1 MTLMTHDTHDTRVCQ
16 MLSRPGRICALPS
29 AQISALTLAEF
40 RYNDYLCIKLQKNDT
55 MMKEKI
61 LALLGFDPA
70 KHSVRVEMMAGLTT
84 FLTMSYILA
93 VNPLILSDAGMD
105 KGAVFSA
112 TILAAAIA
120 TCVMAFYAKLPFA
133 LASGMGINA
142 FFAYTLVIVM
152 GYTWQQ
158 ALAAVLVEG
167 LVFIVLTVFK
177 VREAIVNA
185 IPLNLR
191 YSISVGIGLF
201 IAFIGLKNGGLVV
214 SSDATMTALGA
225 WSPATLVAA
234 GGILLGAILLSLHVK
249 GALFYTIIIMTLV
262 GIPFG
267 VTQIPEGFTLLSMP
281 KSIEPVALHIDF
293 SRFLC
298 FDIGYYIA
306 VATLLFMDLF
316 DTIGTLIGA
325 AAGADMVDKKT
336 GKIPALNKAL
346 MADAVGTTVGALC
359 GTSTVTTYVES
370 TTGILEGGRTGL
382 TSLTTALLFLV
393 ALFFSPVFLMIP
405 AAATTSAL
413 FLVGV
418 MMMRSIVHIDFI
430 DFAEAMPCFVT
441 MLMMP
446 FTASISE
453 GIVLGMLSYVIVS
466 VCTGHYK
473 RLTTTIWILTVFF
486 LLKYIAPML

>member
-1 MTLMTHDTHDTRVCQ
+1 M
-16 MLSRPGRICALPS
+16 
-29 AQISALTLAEF
+29 
-40 RYNDYLCIKLQKNDT
+40 N
-55 MMKEKI
+55 KI
-61 LALLGFDPA
+61 LSLLGFDPA
-70 KHSVRVEMMAGLTT
+70 KHSVRVELMAGLTT

-93 VNPLILSDAGMD
+93 VNPLILGDAGMD

-112 TILAAAIA
+112 TVIAAAIA
-120 TCVMAFYAKLPFA
+120 TLVMAFYAKMPFV
-133 LASGMGINA
+133 LAPGMGINA

-152 GYTWQQ
+152 GYSWQQ
-158 ALAAVLVEG
+158 ALAAVLIEG
-167 LVFIVLTVFK
+167 VAFIFLTLFK

-214 SSDATMTALGA
+214 SSEATMTALGA
-225 WSPATLVAA
+225 WTPTTLIAA
-234 GGILLGAILLSLHVK
+234 GGILLGAILLALKVK
-249 GALFYTIIIMTLV
+249 GALFYTIMIMTV
-262 GIPFG
+262 IGIPFG

-281 KSIEPVALHIDF
+281 HSLEPIAFHIDF
-293 SRFLC
+293 SHFLNL
-298 FDIGYYIA
+298 DVEYYI
-306 VATLLFMDLF
+306 VVFTLLFMDLF

-325 AAGADMVDKKT
+325 ATGAGMADKQT
-336 GKIPALNKAL
+336 GRIHNLNKAL
-346 MADAVGTTVGALC
+346 MADAIGTTVGALC

-382 TSLTTALLFLV
+382 TSFTAAALFLA

-418 MMMRSIVHIDFI
+418 MMLRSIVHIDFV
-430 DFAEAMPCFVT
+430 DFTESMPCFVT

-453 GIVLGMLSYVIVS
+453 GIVLGMLSFVAAK
-466 VCTGHYK
+466 VCTGRYK
-473 RLTTTIWILTVFF
+473 ELSAVMYILSAFF
-486 LLKYIAPML
+486 VLKYVAPLL